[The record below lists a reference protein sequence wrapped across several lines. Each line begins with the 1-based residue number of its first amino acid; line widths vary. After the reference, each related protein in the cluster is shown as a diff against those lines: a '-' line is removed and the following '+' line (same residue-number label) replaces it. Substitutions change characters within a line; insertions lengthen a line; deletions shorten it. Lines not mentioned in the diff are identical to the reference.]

1 MALDAVVGEIREKG
15 RSEAERIRREADAEV
30 TRILSA
36 AQEKAESI
44 KLSVQDEVDRQTA
57 QITGQEV
64 AAANLAVK
72 RTMLNVQKELLDEV
86 YRDTVAA
93 IANLPDDFHTKA
105 VRELSK
111 RAAKVLPG
119 GVIYCNARDRPA
131 VQDALT
137 GLEGL
142 AGFTLGDTVDIDG
155 GIIAESKD
163 GELQLDFSYPT
174 FLSEVWEAGLRD
186 ASDILF
192 R

>member
-15 RSEAERIRREADAEV
+15 RNEAERIRREADTEV
-30 TRILSA
+30 TTILSA
-36 AQEKAESI
+36 AQEKAESV
-44 KLSVQDEVDRQTA
+44 KLSVQDEVERT
-57 QITGQEV
+57 TGRILTQEV
-64 AAANLAVK
+64 AAANLVVK
-72 RTMLNVQKELLDEV
+72 RNTLNVQKDLLDQV
-86 YRDTVAA
+86 YTATVAA
-93 IANLPDDFHTKA
+93 IADLPEDFHKKA
-105 VRELSK
+105 VRELCK
-111 RAAKVLPG
+111 RAAKELSG

-137 GLEGL
+137 GLKGL
-142 AGFTLGDTVDIDG
+142 AGFTLGDTVDIAG

-174 FLSEVWEAGLRD
+174 FLSEVWESGLKD